1 MTRPPLDVSP
11 TRLAGRIPDSPVIPA
26 PLRLPPGRALTDVW
40 PHLSPDLRRRWLR
53 VVQEEA
59 TAVRDEAA
67 AQRAGRRP
75 VPVLS
80 PGEAGALWDRER
92 REAAVRGMALDRKL

>member
-1 MTRPPLDVSP
+1 MKPP
-11 TRLAGRIPDSPVIPA
+11 
-26 PLRLPPGRALTDVW
+26 PLRLPPDRALTDVW
-40 PHLSPDLRRRWLR
+40 PAICRNPDLRRRWLR
-53 VVQEEA
+53 VVQAEA